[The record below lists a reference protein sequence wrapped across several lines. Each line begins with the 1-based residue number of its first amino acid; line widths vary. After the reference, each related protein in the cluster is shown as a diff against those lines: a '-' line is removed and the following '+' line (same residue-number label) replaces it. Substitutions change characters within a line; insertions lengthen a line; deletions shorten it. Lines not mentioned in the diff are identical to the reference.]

1 MTPYGSRQVN
11 KRGSRPPRRPK
22 VPATSAPPTSIGDTR
37 RRPQSAGPNCEPDEA
52 RGRPQPEAYV
62 GVRAER
68 PRHEARAEW
77 IGRSQVGPALASSH
91 RAEEVRHRGKAHH
104 GIPSLLVADGGGG
117 ATVVVAG
124 EDHRLV
130 GEGPEARGE
139 RGVHLLGIAPGQ
151 IGAPAGA
158 DEQRVPGDEAA
169 VHEEALR
176 AGSVPW
182 GVDEGDRP
190 LPYLKRVAPAHLD
203 QIGAVAAQEL

>member
-77 IGRSQVGPALASSH
+77 IVRCGPRPTENVAVRAESPCGEARAESIWRSQVGPALASSH

-104 GIPSLLVADGGGG
+104 GIPSLLVADG
-117 ATVVVAG
+117 
-124 EDHRLV
+124 
-130 GEGPEARGE
+130 
-139 RGVHLLGIAPGQ
+139 
-151 IGAPAGA
+151 
-158 DEQRVPGDEAA
+158 
-169 VHEEALR
+169 
-176 AGSVPW
+176 
-182 GVDEGDRP
+182 
-190 LPYLKRVAPAHLD
+190 
-203 QIGAVAAQEL
+203 